1 MPKISLTAMKILTAD
16 TMKAVKITTDID
28 RIPDLPKTESMKRA
42 VKTLL
47 RKIFSEGELRR
58 LPRLDLDE
66 ARQ

>member
-1 MPKISLTAMKILTAD
+1 MKILTAD
-16 TMKAVKITTDID
+16 ILKAAKITTDIG

-47 RKIFSEGELRR
+47 RTIISEGELRR